1 MEVQNMITKYL
12 DSDSRNEI
20 KLYLVL
26 VPILTLLF
34 GLGLGVIIGASGELS
49 STALAL
55 LLLKTA
61 SIPLI
66 FMGYLVHKVFQKL
79 DVI

>member
-1 MEVQNMITKYL
+1 MVEKYRQN
-12 DSDSRNEI
+12 DSKNEI
-20 KLYLVL
+20 KLYLLL
-26 VPILTLLF
+26 VPILMLLF
-34 GLGLGVIIGASGELS
+34 GLGLGVIIGSSSELS

-55 LLLKTA
+55 LILKTA

-66 FMGYLVHKVFQKL
+66 FVGYLVHKVFQKL